1 MKTQSAKAKG
11 RNLQKWVRQM
21 LIEMLDVHPEDIESR
36 SMGAGGEDLI
46 MARAARQKF
55 PHSIECKNVE
65 RLNVWDA
72 YEQAC
77 ENAGDYEPIVVMKK
91 NRKKPL
97 VVVDAEY
104 FISLFNKWF
113 CLTLYNMADT
123 KPAVEEKDHDED
135 KSEVLGNLVK
145 VVVLIW
151 SASLLTF
158 SYVRLPNGQKIL
170 DFDPT
175 FIASV
180 FSGSLAAFGLSPAK
194 SGGTAPKKAPSI
206 GKKEEDNAKTN

>member
-1 MKTQSAKAKG
+1 
-11 RNLQKWVRQM
+11 
-21 LIEMLDVHPEDIESR
+21 
-36 SMGAGGEDLI
+36 
-46 MARAARQKF
+46 
-55 PHSIECKNVE
+55 
-65 RLNVWDA
+65 
-72 YEQAC
+72 
-77 ENAGDYEPIVVMKK
+77 
-91 NRKKPL
+91 
-97 VVVDAEY
+97 
-104 FISLFNKWF
+104 
-113 CLTLYNMADT
+113 MADT
-123 KPAVEEKDHDED
+123 KPAVEKEQDED

-194 SGGTAPKKAPSI
+194 AGGGNGNGQKNAKKNEQLPVASAIEPKK
-206 GKKEEDNAKTN
+206 

>member
-1 MKTQSAKAKG
+1 
-11 RNLQKWVRQM
+11 
-21 LIEMLDVHPEDIESR
+21 
-36 SMGAGGEDLI
+36 
-46 MARAARQKF
+46 
-55 PHSIECKNVE
+55 
-65 RLNVWDA
+65 
-72 YEQAC
+72 
-77 ENAGDYEPIVVMKK
+77 
-91 NRKKPL
+91 
-97 VVVDAEY
+97 
-104 FISLFNKWF
+104 
-113 CLTLYNMADT
+113 MADT
-123 KPAVEEKDHDED
+123 KPKVEKEDHDED

-194 SGGTAPKKAPSI
+194 SGGAAPAKKKKDEEPSVVSAVEP
-206 GKKEEDNAKTN
+206 KR

>member
-1 MKTQSAKAKG
+1 MLGNKSKAK
-11 RNLQKWVRQM
+11 
-21 LIEMLDVHPEDIESR
+21 
-36 SMGAGGEDLI
+36 
-46 MARAARQKF
+46 
-55 PHSIECKNVE
+55 
-65 RLNVWDA
+65 
-72 YEQAC
+72 
-77 ENAGDYEPIVVMKK
+77 
-91 NRKKPL
+91 
-97 VVVDAEY
+97 
-104 FISLFNKWF
+104 
-113 CLTLYNMADT
+113 
-123 KPAVEEKDHDED
+123 VEEKDQDED

-194 SGGTAPKKAPSI
+194 AGGGNGKAAVA
-206 GKKEEDNAKTN
+206 KKEPEVVSAIDKKV

>member
-1 MKTQSAKAKG
+1 
-11 RNLQKWVRQM
+11 
-21 LIEMLDVHPEDIESR
+21 
-36 SMGAGGEDLI
+36 
-46 MARAARQKF
+46 
-55 PHSIECKNVE
+55 
-65 RLNVWDA
+65 
-72 YEQAC
+72 
-77 ENAGDYEPIVVMKK
+77 
-91 NRKKPL
+91 
-97 VVVDAEY
+97 
-104 FISLFNKWF
+104 
-113 CLTLYNMADT
+113 MADT
-123 KPAVEEKDHDED
+123 KPKVEKEDDDD

-194 SGGTAPKKAPSI
+194 SGGGNGASAKKKNEEPPVVSAVEPKK
-206 GKKEEDNAKTN
+206 

>member
-1 MKTQSAKAKG
+1 MLGKSKA
-11 RNLQKWVRQM
+11 Q
-21 LIEMLDVHPEDIESR
+21 
-36 SMGAGGEDLI
+36 
-46 MARAARQKF
+46 
-55 PHSIECKNVE
+55 
-65 RLNVWDA
+65 
-72 YEQAC
+72 
-77 ENAGDYEPIVVMKK
+77 
-91 NRKKPL
+91 
-97 VVVDAEY
+97 
-104 FISLFNKWF
+104 
-113 CLTLYNMADT
+113 
-123 KPAVEEKDHDED
+123 VEEKDHDHED

-194 SGGTAPKKAPSI
+194 AGGNGNGNGAAKAKKEPEVVSAIEPKK
-206 GKKEEDNAKTN
+206 EDQDK

>member
-1 MKTQSAKAKG
+1 MLGKSKAK
-11 RNLQKWVRQM
+11 
-21 LIEMLDVHPEDIESR
+21 
-36 SMGAGGEDLI
+36 
-46 MARAARQKF
+46 
-55 PHSIECKNVE
+55 
-65 RLNVWDA
+65 
-72 YEQAC
+72 
-77 ENAGDYEPIVVMKK
+77 
-91 NRKKPL
+91 
-97 VVVDAEY
+97 
-104 FISLFNKWF
+104 
-113 CLTLYNMADT
+113 
-123 KPAVEEKDHDED
+123 VEEKDHDED

-194 SGGTAPKKAPSI
+194 AGGGNGKVATA
-206 GKKEEDNAKTN
+206 KKEEPPVVSAVEPKK

>member
-1 MKTQSAKAKG
+1 MLGNKSKA
-11 RNLQKWVRQM
+11 Q
-21 LIEMLDVHPEDIESR
+21 
-36 SMGAGGEDLI
+36 
-46 MARAARQKF
+46 
-55 PHSIECKNVE
+55 
-65 RLNVWDA
+65 
-72 YEQAC
+72 
-77 ENAGDYEPIVVMKK
+77 
-91 NRKKPL
+91 
-97 VVVDAEY
+97 
-104 FISLFNKWF
+104 
-113 CLTLYNMADT
+113 
-123 KPAVEEKDHDED
+123 VEEKDQDED

-194 SGGTAPKKAPSI
+194 AGGGGAN
-206 GKKEEDNAKTN
+206 GNAKTQAKKEPEVVSAVEPKEKPQ

>member
-1 MKTQSAKAKG
+1 MLGKSKA
-11 RNLQKWVRQM
+11 
-21 LIEMLDVHPEDIESR
+21 E
-36 SMGAGGEDLI
+36 
-46 MARAARQKF
+46 
-55 PHSIECKNVE
+55 
-65 RLNVWDA
+65 
-72 YEQAC
+72 
-77 ENAGDYEPIVVMKK
+77 
-91 NRKKPL
+91 
-97 VVVDAEY
+97 
-104 FISLFNKWF
+104 
-113 CLTLYNMADT
+113 
-123 KPAVEEKDHDED
+123 VEEKQNDED

-194 SGGTAPKKAPSI
+194 AGNGNGNGHSKKKEQPPVQSAIEPKK
-206 GKKEEDNAKTN
+206 

>member
-1 MKTQSAKAKG
+1 M
-11 RNLQKWVRQM
+11 
-21 LIEMLDVHPEDIESR
+21 D
-36 SMGAGGEDLI
+36 
-46 MARAARQKF
+46 
-55 PHSIECKNVE
+55 
-65 RLNVWDA
+65 
-72 YEQAC
+72 
-77 ENAGDYEPIVVMKK
+77 
-91 NRKKPL
+91 
-97 VVVDAEY
+97 
-104 FISLFNKWF
+104 
-113 CLTLYNMADT
+113 DT
-123 KPAVEEKDHDED
+123 KSKVEEKDQDED

-194 SGGTAPKKAPSI
+194 AGGGNGNGKA
-206 GKKEEDNAKTN
+206 KKEEPPVVSAVEPRK

>member
-1 MKTQSAKAKG
+1 
-11 RNLQKWVRQM
+11 
-21 LIEMLDVHPEDIESR
+21 
-36 SMGAGGEDLI
+36 
-46 MARAARQKF
+46 
-55 PHSIECKNVE
+55 
-65 RLNVWDA
+65 
-72 YEQAC
+72 
-77 ENAGDYEPIVVMKK
+77 
-91 NRKKPL
+91 
-97 VVVDAEY
+97 
-104 FISLFNKWF
+104 
-113 CLTLYNMADT
+113 MADS
-123 KPAVEEKDHDED
+123 KPKVEKDHDED

-194 SGGTAPKKAPSI
+194 SGGNANGNANKAVNA
-206 GKKEEDNAKTN
+206 KKEEPVVVSAIEPKKDAKTN

>member
-1 MKTQSAKAKG
+1 MDEKEIKSK
-11 RNLQKWVRQM
+11 
-21 LIEMLDVHPEDIESR
+21 
-36 SMGAGGEDLI
+36 
-46 MARAARQKF
+46 
-55 PHSIECKNVE
+55 
-65 RLNVWDA
+65 
-72 YEQAC
+72 
-77 ENAGDYEPIVVMKK
+77 
-91 NRKKPL
+91 
-97 VVVDAEY
+97 
-104 FISLFNKWF
+104 
-113 CLTLYNMADT
+113 
-123 KPAVEEKDHDED
+123 VEEDHED

-194 SGGTAPKKAPSI
+194 NGSAPKKAPEI
-206 GKKEEDNAKTN
+206 KMKDDPVR

>member
-1 MKTQSAKAKG
+1 MT
-11 RNLQKWVRQM
+11 
-21 LIEMLDVHPEDIESR
+21 ES
-36 SMGAGGEDLI
+36 
-46 MARAARQKF
+46 
-55 PHSIECKNVE
+55 
-65 RLNVWDA
+65 
-72 YEQAC
+72 
-77 ENAGDYEPIVVMKK
+77 
-91 NRKKPL
+91 
-97 VVVDAEY
+97 
-104 FISLFNKWF
+104 
-113 CLTLYNMADT
+113 
-123 KPAVEEKDHDED
+123 KPAVVEKEDHDED

-194 SGGTAPKKAPSI
+194 SGGGNGNGAAKKVGAKKEPEVVSAIEPKK
-206 GKKEEDNAKTN
+206 DAKDS

>member
-1 MKTQSAKAKG
+1 MMSK
-11 RNLQKWVRQM
+11 
-21 LIEMLDVHPEDIESR
+21 
-36 SMGAGGEDLI
+36 
-46 MARAARQKF
+46 
-55 PHSIECKNVE
+55 
-65 RLNVWDA
+65 
-72 YEQAC
+72 
-77 ENAGDYEPIVVMKK
+77 
-91 NRKKPL
+91 
-97 VVVDAEY
+97 
-104 FISLFNKWF
+104 
-113 CLTLYNMADT
+113 
-123 KPAVEEKDHDED
+123 EKIKEKEHDED

-194 SGGTAPKKAPSI
+194 SGGNANGNGNKAI
-206 GKKEEDNAKTN
+206 NAKKEEPVVVSTIEPKKDAKTD

>member
-1 MKTQSAKAKG
+1 MT
-11 RNLQKWVRQM
+11 
-21 LIEMLDVHPEDIESR
+21 E
-36 SMGAGGEDLI
+36 
-46 MARAARQKF
+46 
-55 PHSIECKNVE
+55 
-65 RLNVWDA
+65 
-72 YEQAC
+72 
-77 ENAGDYEPIVVMKK
+77 
-91 NRKKPL
+91 
-97 VVVDAEY
+97 
-104 FISLFNKWF
+104 
-113 CLTLYNMADT
+113 T
-123 KPAVEEKDHDED
+123 KPVVTGEKDSDED

-194 SGGTAPKKAPSI
+194 AGAPAKKAPSI
-206 GKKEEDNAKTN
+206 AKKEDDNAKIN

>member
-1 MKTQSAKAKG
+1 MLGKSKAK
-11 RNLQKWVRQM
+11 
-21 LIEMLDVHPEDIESR
+21 
-36 SMGAGGEDLI
+36 
-46 MARAARQKF
+46 
-55 PHSIECKNVE
+55 
-65 RLNVWDA
+65 
-72 YEQAC
+72 
-77 ENAGDYEPIVVMKK
+77 
-91 NRKKPL
+91 
-97 VVVDAEY
+97 
-104 FISLFNKWF
+104 
-113 CLTLYNMADT
+113 
-123 KPAVEEKDHDED
+123 VEEKDHDED

-194 SGGTAPKKAPSI
+194 NGGTGSAPAKK
-206 GKKEEDNAKTN
+206 KKDEEPPVVSAVEIKK

>member
-1 MKTQSAKAKG
+1 MLGKSKAK
-11 RNLQKWVRQM
+11 
-21 LIEMLDVHPEDIESR
+21 
-36 SMGAGGEDLI
+36 
-46 MARAARQKF
+46 
-55 PHSIECKNVE
+55 
-65 RLNVWDA
+65 
-72 YEQAC
+72 
-77 ENAGDYEPIVVMKK
+77 
-91 NRKKPL
+91 
-97 VVVDAEY
+97 
-104 FISLFNKWF
+104 
-113 CLTLYNMADT
+113 
-123 KPAVEEKDHDED
+123 VEEKDQDED

-194 SGGTAPKKAPSI
+194 SGGGNGNANKK
-206 GKKEEDNAKTN
+206 KKEEPPVVSAVEPK

>member
-1 MKTQSAKAKG
+1 MLGKSKAK
-11 RNLQKWVRQM
+11 
-21 LIEMLDVHPEDIESR
+21 
-36 SMGAGGEDLI
+36 
-46 MARAARQKF
+46 
-55 PHSIECKNVE
+55 
-65 RLNVWDA
+65 
-72 YEQAC
+72 
-77 ENAGDYEPIVVMKK
+77 
-91 NRKKPL
+91 
-97 VVVDAEY
+97 
-104 FISLFNKWF
+104 
-113 CLTLYNMADT
+113 
-123 KPAVEEKDHDED
+123 VEEKDHDED

-194 SGGTAPKKAPSI
+194 AGGNGNGKSSAA
-206 GKKEEDNAKTN
+206 KKEEPPVVSAVEPKK

>member
-1 MKTQSAKAKG
+1 
-11 RNLQKWVRQM
+11 
-21 LIEMLDVHPEDIESR
+21 
-36 SMGAGGEDLI
+36 
-46 MARAARQKF
+46 
-55 PHSIECKNVE
+55 
-65 RLNVWDA
+65 
-72 YEQAC
+72 
-77 ENAGDYEPIVVMKK
+77 
-91 NRKKPL
+91 
-97 VVVDAEY
+97 
-104 FISLFNKWF
+104 
-113 CLTLYNMADT
+113 MADT
-123 KPAVEEKDHDED
+123 KPKVDEKEHDED

-194 SGGTAPKKAPSI
+194 TGGGNGAAKKKRDEEPPVVSAIDKPKQS
-206 GKKEEDNAKTN
+206 

>member
-1 MKTQSAKAKG
+1 
-11 RNLQKWVRQM
+11 
-21 LIEMLDVHPEDIESR
+21 
-36 SMGAGGEDLI
+36 
-46 MARAARQKF
+46 
-55 PHSIECKNVE
+55 
-65 RLNVWDA
+65 
-72 YEQAC
+72 
-77 ENAGDYEPIVVMKK
+77 
-91 NRKKPL
+91 
-97 VVVDAEY
+97 
-104 FISLFNKWF
+104 
-113 CLTLYNMADT
+113 MADT
-123 KPAVEEKDHDED
+123 KPKVEKADDED

-194 SGGTAPKKAPSI
+194 SGGGGKAQAKKEPEVRSAIEPKK
-206 GKKEEDNAKTN
+206 DAKTD

>member
-1 MKTQSAKAKG
+1 MT
-11 RNLQKWVRQM
+11 
-21 LIEMLDVHPEDIESR
+21 
-36 SMGAGGEDLI
+36 
-46 MARAARQKF
+46 
-55 PHSIECKNVE
+55 
-65 RLNVWDA
+65 
-72 YEQAC
+72 
-77 ENAGDYEPIVVMKK
+77 
-91 NRKKPL
+91 
-97 VVVDAEY
+97 
-104 FISLFNKWF
+104 
-113 CLTLYNMADT
+113 T
-123 KPAVEEKDHDED
+123 KPKVDEKEQDED

-194 SGGTAPKKAPSI
+194 NGGGNGNQQKQQKKNEEPPVVSAIDKPK
-206 GKKEEDNAKTN
+206 T

>member
-1 MKTQSAKAKG
+1 MLGNKSKA
-11 RNLQKWVRQM
+11 N
-21 LIEMLDVHPEDIESR
+21 
-36 SMGAGGEDLI
+36 
-46 MARAARQKF
+46 
-55 PHSIECKNVE
+55 
-65 RLNVWDA
+65 
-72 YEQAC
+72 
-77 ENAGDYEPIVVMKK
+77 
-91 NRKKPL
+91 
-97 VVVDAEY
+97 
-104 FISLFNKWF
+104 
-113 CLTLYNMADT
+113 
-123 KPAVEEKDHDED
+123 VEEKDDHHED

-194 SGGTAPKKAPSI
+194 AGGGNGNGKATA
-206 GKKEEDNAKTN
+206 KKEPEVVSAVEPKDKPQ

>member
-1 MKTQSAKAKG
+1 MFSKSKEK
-11 RNLQKWVRQM
+11 
-21 LIEMLDVHPEDIESR
+21 
-36 SMGAGGEDLI
+36 
-46 MARAARQKF
+46 
-55 PHSIECKNVE
+55 
-65 RLNVWDA
+65 
-72 YEQAC
+72 
-77 ENAGDYEPIVVMKK
+77 
-91 NRKKPL
+91 
-97 VVVDAEY
+97 
-104 FISLFNKWF
+104 
-113 CLTLYNMADT
+113 
-123 KPAVEEKDHDED
+123 VEEDEDKEHSED

-194 SGGTAPKKAPSI
+194 TGTQVQNKKRD
-206 GKKEEDNAKTN
+206 EEPPVNSTIKIKND

>member
-1 MKTQSAKAKG
+1 
-11 RNLQKWVRQM
+11 M
-21 LIEMLDVHPEDIESR
+21 LGDKSKES
-36 SMGAGGEDLI
+36 
-46 MARAARQKF
+46 
-55 PHSIECKNVE
+55 
-65 RLNVWDA
+65 
-72 YEQAC
+72 
-77 ENAGDYEPIVVMKK
+77 
-91 NRKKPL
+91 
-97 VVVDAEY
+97 
-104 FISLFNKWF
+104 
-113 CLTLYNMADT
+113 T
-123 KPAVEEKDHDED
+123 VEEKDQSED

-194 SGGTAPKKAPSI
+194 TGGNGNGNGNGHSKPAKREELPVQSSVEPKK
-206 GKKEEDNAKTN
+206 

>member
-1 MKTQSAKAKG
+1 
-11 RNLQKWVRQM
+11 
-21 LIEMLDVHPEDIESR
+21 
-36 SMGAGGEDLI
+36 
-46 MARAARQKF
+46 
-55 PHSIECKNVE
+55 
-65 RLNVWDA
+65 
-72 YEQAC
+72 
-77 ENAGDYEPIVVMKK
+77 
-91 NRKKPL
+91 
-97 VVVDAEY
+97 
-104 FISLFNKWF
+104 
-113 CLTLYNMADT
+113 MADT
-123 KPAVEEKDHDED
+123 KPAVEKQDDDD

-194 SGGTAPKKAPSI
+194 AGGGNAKSLPAKKEDLPVVSAVEPKKE
-206 GKKEEDNAKTN
+206 KVD

>member
-1 MKTQSAKAKG
+1 MLGKSKA
-11 RNLQKWVRQM
+11 
-21 LIEMLDVHPEDIESR
+21 D
-36 SMGAGGEDLI
+36 
-46 MARAARQKF
+46 
-55 PHSIECKNVE
+55 
-65 RLNVWDA
+65 
-72 YEQAC
+72 
-77 ENAGDYEPIVVMKK
+77 
-91 NRKKPL
+91 
-97 VVVDAEY
+97 
-104 FISLFNKWF
+104 
-113 CLTLYNMADT
+113 
-123 KPAVEEKDHDED
+123 VEEKDHDED

-194 SGGTAPKKAPSI
+194 NGGTAPKKAPPI
-206 GKKEEDNAKTN
+206 GKKEEENAKVN

>member
-1 MKTQSAKAKG
+1 MSEIKK
-11 RNLQKWVRQM
+11 
-21 LIEMLDVHPEDIESR
+21 DVTVEKES
-36 SMGAGGEDLI
+36 
-46 MARAARQKF
+46 
-55 PHSIECKNVE
+55 
-65 RLNVWDA
+65 
-72 YEQAC
+72 
-77 ENAGDYEPIVVMKK
+77 
-91 NRKKPL
+91 
-97 VVVDAEY
+97 
-104 FISLFNKWF
+104 
-113 CLTLYNMADT
+113 
-123 KPAVEEKDHDED
+123 DED

-194 SGGTAPKKAPSI
+194 NGSAPKKAPSI
-206 GKKEEDNAKTN
+206 GKKEETQPKL

>member
-1 MKTQSAKAKG
+1 MLGKPKA
-11 RNLQKWVRQM
+11 
-21 LIEMLDVHPEDIESR
+21 E
-36 SMGAGGEDLI
+36 
-46 MARAARQKF
+46 
-55 PHSIECKNVE
+55 
-65 RLNVWDA
+65 
-72 YEQAC
+72 
-77 ENAGDYEPIVVMKK
+77 
-91 NRKKPL
+91 
-97 VVVDAEY
+97 
-104 FISLFNKWF
+104 
-113 CLTLYNMADT
+113 
-123 KPAVEEKDHDED
+123 VEEKQQDED

-194 SGGTAPKKAPSI
+194 AGGNGNGHSK
-206 GKKEEDNAKTN
+206 KKEEPPVQSAIEPKK

>member
-1 MKTQSAKAKG
+1 
-11 RNLQKWVRQM
+11 L
-21 LIEMLDVHPEDIESR
+21 
-36 SMGAGGEDLI
+36 
-46 MARAARQKF
+46 
-55 PHSIECKNVE
+55 
-65 RLNVWDA
+65 
-72 YEQAC
+72 
-77 ENAGDYEPIVVMKK
+77 
-91 NRKKPL
+91 
-97 VVVDAEY
+97 
-104 FISLFNKWF
+104 
-113 CLTLYNMADT
+113 ADT
-123 KPAVEEKDHDED
+123 KPKVEKEDHDED

-194 SGGTAPKKAPSI
+194 NGSAPAKK
-206 GKKEEDNAKTN
+206 KKDEEPPVIPPTSSSKY

>member
-1 MKTQSAKAKG
+1 MA
-11 RNLQKWVRQM
+11 
-21 LIEMLDVHPEDIESR
+21 EDKSEV
-36 SMGAGGEDLI
+36 
-46 MARAARQKF
+46 
-55 PHSIECKNVE
+55 VE
-65 RLNVWDA
+65 K
-72 YEQAC
+72 E
-77 ENAGDYEPIVVMKK
+77 
-91 NRKKPL
+91 
-97 VVVDAEY
+97 
-104 FISLFNKWF
+104 
-113 CLTLYNMADT
+113 
-123 KPAVEEKDHDED
+123 DHDED

-194 SGGTAPKKAPSI
+194 TGGGNGKAVTK
-206 GKKEEDNAKTN
+206 KKEEPPVVSAVEPKQ